1 MKEYT
6 YRIRMEIRVI
16 AEDEYQA
23 EDKVEAL
30 LPKGEDVDVDLI
42 YKIDEDEI
50 SFEEAVADCWN
61 EERRNN
67 V

>member
-6 YRIRMEIRVI
+6 YRVRMEIRVI

-23 EDKVEAL
+23 EDKVESL

-42 YKIDEDEI
+42 YKIDEDEVT
-50 SFEEAVADCWN
+50 FAEAVADCW
-61 EERRNN
+61 RDR
-67 V
+67 

>member
-23 EDKVEAL
+23 EDKVEAM
-30 LPKGEDVDVDLI
+30 LPSGEDVDVDLI
-42 YKIDEDEI
+42 YKIDEDEV

-61 EERRNN
+61 DERRNN

>member
-6 YRIRMEIRVI
+6 YRVRMEIRVI

-23 EDKVEAL
+23 EDKVEAM
-30 LPKGEDVDVDLI
+30 LPTSEDVDVDLI

-50 SFEEAVADCWN
+50 SFEEAIADCWN
-61 EERRNN
+61 DERKL
-67 V
+67 